1 MDLKSE
7 PKASFDDSETASHMV
22 PDLEKSLPYPHR
34 QHVRVG
40 ASHLPTAMAPTLTIK
55 HSPVP
60 VHRLSRM
67 TSEASA
73 ARRIAARGDP
83 SARAV
88 AEFRTLSIHVTDT
101 QRGAAGTT
109 TKKQISKAVKGECGL
124 AGSDSCH

>member
-1 MDLKSE
+1 MDPKSDTKE
-7 PKASFDDSETASHMV
+7 SYEDSETTSNMV
-22 PDLEKSLPYPHR
+22 PDLEKSLPYPH
-34 QHVRVG
+34 QHHVRVG
-40 ASHLPTAMAPTLTIK
+40 ASHYPTAIAPTLTIK

-101 QRGAAGTT
+101 QRGAAGATS
-109 TKKQISKAVKGECGL
+109 KKQISKAVKG
-124 AGSDSCH
+124 